1 MSILVVHKSI
11 SNKISLSPGYLEML
25 QYDDSNQQARQSSS
39 FIILAFVYYYVFI
52 ILVFLVHWKQLSP
65 FLSKPFTITIL
76 F

>member
-25 QYDDSNQQARQSSS
+25 QYDDSNQQARQSLS
-39 FIILAFVYYYVFI
+39 FIILAFVYYYSYMY
-52 ILVFLVHWKQLSP
+52 L
-65 FLSKPFTITIL
+65 L